1 MNFLHYIDY
10 ILIGVLAVML
20 IAVVV
25 MLFLNRLWVSR
36 EKKADATSKNQI
48 KRLAIIL
55 QTGKLSL
62 WVYKVDKRRYC
73 KILET
78 GEYSDELNPI
88 DFAQFYDR
96 DDFERLRSIIFNIR
110 EGKKDS
116 DTIRIKGIPTAEDG
130 QRQYEVLLSIIE
142 RDDKGNP
149 KTLLGIQRDITD
161 KLKREQEVSQLL
173 VRYHTVFNSALA
185 DMIYYDKDG
194 RLSDINDK
202 ACSSFSVNDRRGLLL
217 SELRIEDNPLFGS
230 IDVKNTETIRTTA
243 IMSIDELESE
253 GYTITTS
260 VHKGKY
266 YYEASINP
274 VTNQEGEVE
283 GIYVSGRN
291 VTEMVESVHRQEEGL
306 KQLRKAYGNIQRYI
320 HNINYALRV
329 SDVRLVNYYPN
340 TYTFEVTNN
349 ISQTQLTMSQVR
361 CIRLTSP
368 RFRKDV
374 SILLNKLDH
383 KLNIPVTLTIE
394 IILHDQQNRPI
405 WLMFNMVPVLD
416 ANGQVERY
424 FGMCRNMTEM
434 VETERRLAIETKK
447 AQETETLKQTFLTNM
462 SYEIR
467 TPLNT
472 VVGFAELF
480 EAEHDPEDEPIFVEE
495 IKKNSNQLLE
505 LVNDILFLSRLDA
518 KMIES
523 SLTETDFA
531 IFFNS
536 CCQLGLSNV
545 TPEVKTIIENDYDHL
560 LVTIDLENISK
571 LIQRSCIIASA
582 LTQQGTIRCKYEYWH
597 GELIIIIE
605 DTGVGIEADRL
616 PNIFNAYDRNA
627 RLEEFSTGLDIPI
640 IQALAHMMGGDVEAQ
655 SEKGKGTTARIT
667 IPCKATLVEKKKH
680 EEQ

>member
-20 IAVVV
+20 IAVAV

-110 EGKKDS
+110 EGKKDR

-230 IDVKNTETIRTTA
+230 IDFKNTETIRTTA
-243 IMSIDELESE
+243 IMNIDELERE

-274 VTNQEGEVE
+274 VTNQEGELE
-283 GIYVSGRN
+283 GVYVSGRN

-306 KQLRKAYGNIQRYI
+306 KQLRQAYGNIQRYI

-349 ISQTQLTMSQVR
+349 ISQTQLMMSQVR

-545 TPEVKTIIENDYDHL
+545 PPEVKTIIENDYDHL

>member
-20 IAVVV
+20 IAVAV

-185 DMIYYDKDG
+185 DMIYYGKDG

-253 GYTITTS
+253 GYTITKHLS
-260 VHKGKY
+260 IPLQIKR
-266 YYEASINP
+266 ASW
-274 VTNQEGEVE
+274 
-283 GIYVSGRN
+283 R
-291 VTEMVESVHRQEEGL
+291 
-306 KQLRKAYGNIQRYI
+306 A
-320 HNINYALRV
+320 
-329 SDVRLVNYYPN
+329 
-340 TYTFEVTNN
+340 F
-349 ISQTQLTMSQVR
+349 MSQDATSQKWLSPCTVR
-361 CIRLTSP
+361 
-368 RFRKDV
+368 RKD
-374 SILLNKLDH
+374 
-383 KLNIPVTLTIE
+383 
-394 IILHDQQNRPI
+394 
-405 WLMFNMVPVLD
+405 
-416 ANGQVERY
+416 
-424 FGMCRNMTEM
+424 
-434 VETERRLAIETKK
+434 
-447 AQETETLKQTFLTNM
+447 
-462 SYEIR
+462 
-467 TPLNT
+467 
-472 VVGFAELF
+472 
-480 EAEHDPEDEPIFVEE
+480 
-495 IKKNSNQLLE
+495 
-505 LVNDILFLSRLDA
+505 
-518 KMIES
+518 
-523 SLTETDFA
+523 
-531 IFFNS
+531 
-536 CCQLGLSNV
+536 
-545 TPEVKTIIENDYDHL
+545 
-560 LVTIDLENISK
+560 
-571 LIQRSCIIASA
+571 
-582 LTQQGTIRCKYEYWH
+582 
-597 GELIIIIE
+597 
-605 DTGVGIEADRL
+605 
-616 PNIFNAYDRNA
+616 
-627 RLEEFSTGLDIPI
+627 
-640 IQALAHMMGGDVEAQ
+640 
-655 SEKGKGTTARIT
+655 
-667 IPCKATLVEKKKH
+667 
-680 EEQ
+680 

>member
-20 IAVVV
+20 IAVAV

-110 EGKKDS
+110 EGKKDR

-130 QRQYEVLLSIIE
+130 QRQYEVMLSILE
-142 RDDKGNP
+142 HDKNGHP
-149 KTLLGIQRDITD
+149 KTLLGIQRDIKD

-230 IDVKNTETIRTTA
+230 IDFKNTETIRTTA

-266 YYEASINP
+266 YYERGNTITKHLSIPLQIKRASWRAFMYQDATSQKWLSP
-274 VTNQEGEVE
+274 CT
-283 GIYVSGRN
+283 
-291 VTEMVESVHRQEEGL
+291 
-306 KQLRKAYGNIQRYI
+306 
-320 HNINYALRV
+320 
-329 SDVRLVNYYPN
+329 VR
-340 TYTFEVTNN
+340 
-349 ISQTQLTMSQVR
+349 
-361 CIRLTSP
+361 
-368 RFRKDV
+368 RKD
-374 SILLNKLDH
+374 
-383 KLNIPVTLTIE
+383 
-394 IILHDQQNRPI
+394 
-405 WLMFNMVPVLD
+405 
-416 ANGQVERY
+416 
-424 FGMCRNMTEM
+424 
-434 VETERRLAIETKK
+434 
-447 AQETETLKQTFLTNM
+447 
-462 SYEIR
+462 
-467 TPLNT
+467 
-472 VVGFAELF
+472 
-480 EAEHDPEDEPIFVEE
+480 
-495 IKKNSNQLLE
+495 
-505 LVNDILFLSRLDA
+505 
-518 KMIES
+518 
-523 SLTETDFA
+523 
-531 IFFNS
+531 
-536 CCQLGLSNV
+536 
-545 TPEVKTIIENDYDHL
+545 
-560 LVTIDLENISK
+560 
-571 LIQRSCIIASA
+571 
-582 LTQQGTIRCKYEYWH
+582 
-597 GELIIIIE
+597 
-605 DTGVGIEADRL
+605 
-616 PNIFNAYDRNA
+616 
-627 RLEEFSTGLDIPI
+627 
-640 IQALAHMMGGDVEAQ
+640 
-655 SEKGKGTTARIT
+655 
-667 IPCKATLVEKKKH
+667 
-680 EEQ
+680 

>member
-1 MNFLHYIDY
+1 
-10 ILIGVLAVML
+10 
-20 IAVVV
+20 
-25 MLFLNRLWVSR
+25 
-36 EKKADATSKNQI
+36 
-48 KRLAIIL
+48 
-55 QTGKLSL
+55 
-62 WVYKVDKRRYC
+62 
-73 KILET
+73 
-78 GEYSDELNPI
+78 
-88 DFAQFYDR
+88 
-96 DDFERLRSIIFNIR
+96 
-110 EGKKDS
+110 
-116 DTIRIKGIPTAEDG
+116 
-130 QRQYEVLLSIIE
+130 
-142 RDDKGNP
+142 
-149 KTLLGIQRDITD
+149 
-161 KLKREQEVSQLL
+161 
-173 VRYHTVFNSALA
+173 
-185 DMIYYDKDG
+185 
-194 RLSDINDK
+194 
-202 ACSSFSVNDRRGLLL
+202 
-217 SELRIEDNPLFGS
+217 
-230 IDVKNTETIRTTA
+230 
-243 IMSIDELESE
+243 
-253 GYTITTS
+253 
-260 VHKGKY
+260 
-266 YYEASINP
+266 
-274 VTNQEGEVE
+274 
-283 GIYVSGRN
+283 
-291 VTEMVESVHRQEEGL
+291 
-306 KQLRKAYGNIQRYI
+306 
-320 HNINYALRV
+320 
-329 SDVRLVNYYPN
+329 
-340 TYTFEVTNN
+340 
-349 ISQTQLTMSQVR
+349 
-361 CIRLTSP
+361 
-368 RFRKDV
+368 
-374 SILLNKLDH
+374 
-383 KLNIPVTLTIE
+383 
-394 IILHDQQNRPI
+394 
-405 WLMFNMVPVLD
+405 
-416 ANGQVERY
+416 
-424 FGMCRNMTEM
+424 
-434 VETERRLAIETKK
+434 
-447 AQETETLKQTFLTNM
+447 M

-667 IPCKATLVEKKKH
+667 IPCEATLVEKKKH

>member
-73 KILET
+73 NILET

-88 DFAQFYDR
+88 DFAQFFDR
-96 DDFERLRSIIFNIR
+96 DDFEHLRSIIFDIR
-110 EGKKDS
+110 EGQKDS
-116 DTIRIKGIPTAEDG
+116 GTIRIKGEPTAEDG
-130 QRQYEVLLSIIE
+130 QRQYEVMLSIIE

-230 IDVKNTETIRTTA
+230 IDFKNTETIRTTA
-243 IMSIDELESE
+243 IMNIDELERE

-274 VTNQEGEVE
+274 VTNQEGELE
-283 GIYVSGRN
+283 GVYVSGRN

-306 KQLRKAYGNIQRYI
+306 KQLRQAYGNIQGYI

-383 KLNIPVTLTIE
+383 KLNIPITLTIE

-531 IFFNS
+531 LFFNS

-545 TPEVKTIIENDYDHL
+545 NPEVKTIIENDYDHL
-560 LVTIDLENISK
+560 LVTIDLENLSK

-667 IPCKATLVEKKKH
+667 IPCEATLVEKKKH